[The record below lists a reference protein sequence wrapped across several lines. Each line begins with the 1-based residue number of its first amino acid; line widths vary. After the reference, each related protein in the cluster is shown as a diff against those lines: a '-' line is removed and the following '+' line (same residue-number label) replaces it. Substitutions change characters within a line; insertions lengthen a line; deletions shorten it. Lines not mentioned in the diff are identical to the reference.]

1 MRMGEL
7 RELRELR
14 EWELRGFSLEPYLIE
29 A

>member
-7 RELRELR
+7 IELRELR